1 LTSAL
6 PPPGSAENASPR
18 NKRPWAAFPVIAH
31 TSKLEPSQPA
41 TSGLLNPL
49 DRNAE
54 ILFGLFMVLT
64 FTGTMSVAT
73 AGREEVRTMLVAA
86 IGCNAA
92 WGLVDG
98 VMYVLRNLVT
108 RGRRATLV
116 REVRAAATPEDGHRL
131 IAAEMG
137 ELSSPMTAHQFEHL
151 RQWMLALPAS
161 ASLPPRLLASDLKA
175 ACGVFVL
182 VFMSTFPVVLPF
194 MFVDELHLAMRLSSA
209 VAISMMFLCGYA
221 WARYAGVNA
230 WAAGLAMVLLG
241 IVVESI
247 VILLGG

>member
-1 LTSAL
+1 VQAQ
-6 PPPGSAENASPR
+6 ASKQEKAQR
-18 NKRPWAAFPVIAH
+18 
-31 TSKLEPSQPA
+31 A
-41 TSGLLNPL
+41 TSGLLNPI

-64 FTGTMSVAT
+64 FTGTLSAAT

-98 VMYVLRNLVT
+98 VMYILRNLVT

-116 REVRAAATPEDGHRL
+116 REVRAASPDDGHRL
-131 IAAEMG
+131 IADEMG

-151 RQWMLALPAS
+151 RQWMLELPAS
-161 ASLPPRLLASDLKA
+161 ASLPPRVLASDVKA

-194 MFVDELHLAMRLSSA
+194 MFVDELRLAMRLSSLI
-209 VAISMMFLCGYA
+209 AISMMFLCGYA

-230 WAAGLAMVLLG
+230 WGAGLAMVLLG
-241 IVVESI
+241 VVVEAI